1 MKKIVLGISGSSG
14 AIYAS
19 NLINKLIPL
28 KDEIEL
34 GIVASKNAF
43 INWELEV
50 GPFDQS
56 SIPFKFYDAQD
67 FYAPFA
73 SGSAQYMH
81 MVVCPCSM
89 GTLSRIATGHSNDLM
104 TRAADVILKERRQL
118 ILVTRETPLSLIHI
132 NNMKTVTE
140 AGGMILPACPSF
152 YADPKT
158 IDDIV
163 DSVTD
168 RVIDQLGLK
177 QDVYRWGEGASD

>member
-1 MKKIVLGISGSSG
+1 MKKIIIGISGSSG
-14 AIYAS
+14 AIYAAD
-19 NLINKLIPL
+19 LIGKLS
-28 KDEIEL
+28 KYQSQIEV
-34 GIVASKNAF
+34 GIVASKNAL

-50 GPFDQS
+50 GPFDLKEL
-56 SIPFKFYDAQD
+56 PFKFYESND

-89 GTLSRIATGHSNDLM
+89 GTLSRIATGHSGDLM

-152 YADPKT
+152 YTEPQSIQDL
-158 IDDIV
+158 V
-163 DSVTD
+163 SSVTD
-168 RVIDQLGLK
+168 RVIDQLGIK
-177 QDVYRWGEGASD
+177 QETYRWGESG